1 MRVSEAVTRYLAWKR
16 SQGFRYDSLERD
28 FASFSQYMG
37 NKNVLE
43 ITPHQIAAYLNGAQS
58 SNSTWH
64 HKYGHLRQFI
74 DYLKHRGELK
84 KSPMPPAIARHDKA
98 FIPYIYSRSEISRL
112 VDHRFVG
119 WCVKANAKRIAPET
133 LRALLLFLYGTGVSV
148 GEALTLQMKHLD
160 LKRNVVTLERPDEG
174 RIRTIPIGR
183 DVHKLLERYLALPVR
198 REIQAAYVF
207 VNVKGAPIN
216 PVTLGFNFQRLRRR
230 AGITRPGRPRN
241 QPRMHDFRFT
251 FAVHRIASW
260 YRDGI
265 DVPKKLPALAAYMGH
280 TGLRAVERY
289 LALTPEHYREQLRH
303 MSSGRPPQKIKV
315 KVLPETS

>member
-16 SQGFRYDSLERD
+16 SQGFRYDSLERA

-37 NKNVLE
+37 NKDVLE
-43 ITPHQIAAYLNGAQS
+43 IKPHEIAAFLNGAQS

-64 HKYGHLRQFI
+64 YKYGHLRQFT

-84 KSPMPPAIARHDKA
+84 ESPMPPAIARDDKA
-98 FIPYIYSRSEISRL
+98 FVPHIYSLSEITRL
-112 VDHRFVG
+112 VDRQFLRWSVNT
-119 WCVKANAKRIAPET
+119 NAKRIAPET

-148 GEALTLQMKHLD
+148 GEALTLQMKYLD
-160 LKRNVVTLERPDEG
+160 LKRNVVTLERHLVG
-174 RIRTIPIGR
+174 RMRTIPIGR
-183 DVHKLLERYLALPVR
+183 DVHKLVERYLALPVR
-198 REIQAAYVF
+198 RELQSAHVF
-207 VNVKGAPIN
+207 VNIQGAPIN

-230 AGITRPGRPRN
+230 AGITRPGGPHN

-260 YRDGI
+260 YREGV
-265 DVPKKLPALAAYMGH
+265 DVPKMLPALAAYMGH

-289 LALTPEHYREQLRH
+289 LALTPEHFHKQLRH
-303 MSSGRPPQKIKV
+303 MNSGHPLQN
-315 KVLPETS
+315 